1 MLICDELCVI
11 FISRVDR

>member
-11 FISRVDR
+11 FIWRVDR